1 LGLKY
6 AWRIKFFQNVRER
19 ERERERRYSNPL
31 SKENEHDAKLWS
43 SSFVLIHYLRKLST
57 WVPKSG

>member
-1 LGLKY
+1 MRGELNSSRMLE
-6 AWRIKFFQNVRER
+6 RER